1 MHDIRCLYIKQELRV
16 FSVLSLFANT
26 KLRLEESSI
35 LFLLEEGVIMIIS
48 VLESFRKNFESLW
61 DQHEIKSKSIKN
73 RKNVKQFFSFAASV
87 FNKIMA
93 NQVKWSW
100 H

>member
-1 MHDIRCLYIKQELRV
+1 MILDACILNKSSV

-48 VLESFRKNFESLW
+48 VLESFSLKKQQP
-61 DQHEIKSKSIKN
+61 DSERTLNLCEISTK
-73 RKNVKQFFSFAASV
+73 
-87 FNKIMA
+87 
-93 NQVKWSW
+93 
-100 H
+100 

>member
-48 VLESFRKNFESLW
+48 VLESFSLKKQQP
-61 DQHEIKSKSIKN
+61 DSERTLNLCEISTK
-73 RKNVKQFFSFAASV
+73 
-87 FNKIMA
+87 
-93 NQVKWSW
+93 
-100 H
+100 